1 MVSATPSGV
10 DVVTRNP
17 WGRHPLWN
25 ARAQLFFFFGTFFP
39 FFRAFDNP
47 MAIACFLL
55 LTRPPFPFGP
65 LFAVPFLYRRISL
78 FTSLPELFEYF
89 RFLAFLA
96 MTVPQ
101 IACEKIICDKI
112 VGSLSSFWA
121 QHWRIKIDRG
131 RFTGASAWQSA

>member
-1 MVSATPSGV
+1 MVSAKPSGV
-10 DVVTRNP
+10 DVVTRNLRGAP
-17 WGRHPLWN
+17 SRLD

-55 LTRPPFPFGP
+55 LTRPPFSFGP

-101 IACEKIICDKI
+101 IPCEKIICDTI
-112 VGSLSSFWA
+112 VGSLSSFW
-121 QHWRIKIDRG
+121 
-131 RFTGASAWQSA
+131 S

>member
-1 MVSATPSGV
+1 VAWKSRFHPGSAGLFLGCGNTNGGAHLV
-10 DVVTRNP
+10 
-17 WGRHPLWN
+17 WN
-25 ARAQLFFFFGTFFP
+25 ARPQLFFFFGTFFP

-101 IACEKIICDKI
+101 IACEKNN
-112 VGSLSSFWA
+112 L
-121 QHWRIKIDRG
+121 
-131 RFTGASAWQSA
+131 